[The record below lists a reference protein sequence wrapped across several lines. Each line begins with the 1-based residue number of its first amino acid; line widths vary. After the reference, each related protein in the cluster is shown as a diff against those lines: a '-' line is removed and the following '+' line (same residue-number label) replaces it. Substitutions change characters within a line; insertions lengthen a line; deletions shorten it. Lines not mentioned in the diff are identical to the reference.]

1 MVGRPQ
7 ELSVL
12 FADVS
17 GSAKLYEKL
26 GDTEAL
32 HAVDRCIKR
41 MERSVEGFR
50 GRIVKVAGDELLA
63 VFAVAED
70 AFHAACD
77 MQQRI
82 ADLPPVSGV
91 KLSIRIG
98 FHQGPAIEGKDGC
111 TGEAVNVAARLA
123 GLARAEQVL
132 TSGATVAELPELL
145 QLSTRDVQLA
155 AGKGKVDGLKLVE
168 VLWHGS
174 EVFRTP
180 EPVAELPAAAKRK
193 APTKPVAA
201 AVPVP
206 PPLGRISLRHAGK
219 VFVLDELHP
228 LLLLGRD
235 AASDVV
241 IRDRRASRQHAKIER
256 RGNEYVLSDRST
268 NGTYVS
274 FAGQPEILL
283 RRGEVILRGN
293 GRMSFAASAAS
304 EGADIAEFEYLA

>member
-50 GRIVKVAGDELLA
+50 GRLVKVAGDELLA

-98 FHQGPAIEGKDGC
+98 FHQGPAIAGKDGC
-111 TGEAVNVAARLA
+111 SGEAVNVAARLA

-145 QLSTRDVQLA
+145 QLSTRDLQLA
-155 AGKGKVDGLKLVE
+155 AGKGKAEGLTLFE

-174 EVFRTP
+174 EVLRAP
-180 EPVAELPAAAKRK
+180 EPVADLPAAARRK
-193 APTKPVAA
+193 ATAKNAA
-201 AVPVP
+201 AAAP

-219 VFVLDELHP
+219 VFVLDDQHP

-256 RGNEYVLSDRST
+256 RGKEYVLSDRST

-293 GRMSFAASAAS
+293 GKMSFAAPAAS
-304 EGADIAEFEYLA
+304 DGADIAEFEYLA